1 MKQCFI
7 CNKSNFQQHYNVD
20 HHKYM
25 QCSNCKL
32 IFVDVIENWDVLQH
46 SYDGGLLKSLRRKLM
61 LPFKQFKNHK
71 NFSTLT
77 HRADSIIKFIEDNNS
92 NSTKI
97 NFLDIGCNKGFL
109 LASAIKKSWNVYGI
123 EVVGELLGAFRKHY
137 KDFSDQTIVG
147 KINDF
152 HLKFN
157 NTFFDIITAI
167 DVIEHLEDPVKE
179 MQAIYE
185 MLSPNGIFVIQTPD
199 TSCQQ
204 AVDEKEK
211 WGALKPLEH
220 LHLFS
225 PNNLETFAKKI
236 GYKDIAFFPCFEE
249 ADGNFVAILKK

>member
-1 MKQCFI
+1 MKQCFV
-7 CNKSNFQQHYNVD
+7 CNKNNFQHYCTIN
-20 HHKYM
+20 HHKYI
-25 QCSNCKL
+25 QCTNCKL
-32 IFVDVIENWDVLQH
+32 VFIDIIEEWNVLKR
-46 SYDGGLLKSLRRKLM
+46 SYDGGFLKSSRRKLTS
-61 LPFKQFKNHK
+61 PFKTFRSHK
-71 NFSTLT
+71 NFNGLT
-77 HRADSIIKFIEDNNS
+77 QRADNIINFIEENS
-92 NSTKI
+92 RSLAKT

-123 EVVGELLGAFRKHY
+123 EVVGELLGAFRKSY
-137 KDFSDQTIVG
+137 KDFSDQTFIG
-147 KINDF
+147 KVNDF

-157 NTFFDIITAI
+157 NISFDIITAI

-179 MQAIYE
+179 MGTIYE

-220 LHLFS
+220 LHLFN
-225 PNNLETFAKKI
+225 PNNIEVFAKKI
-236 GYKDIAFFPCFEE
+236 GYKDIDFFPCFEE

>member
-7 CNKSNFQQHYNVD
+7 CNKSNFHQHYNVD
-20 HHKYM
+20 HYQYM
-25 QCSNCKL
+25 QCSNCNL
-32 IFVDVIENWDVLQH
+32 IFVNVIENWDILQH
-46 SYDGGLLKSLRRKLM
+46 SYDGGPLKSLRRKLM

-71 NFSTLT
+71 NFNTLT
-77 HRADSIIKFIEDNNS
+77 HRADSIINFIEENNS
-92 NSTKI
+92 NSIKT

-109 LASAIKKSWNVYGI
+109 LAGAIKKSWNVYGI

-137 KDFSDQTIVG
+137 KNFADQTVVG

-157 NTFFDIITAI
+157 NTSFDIITAI

-179 MQAIYE
+179 MQTIYE

-204 AVDEKEK
+204 AVNEKEE

-249 ADGNFVAILKK
+249 ADGNFAAILKK

>member
-7 CNKSNFQQHYNVD
+7 CNKSDFRQHYNVD
-20 HHKYM
+20 HYKYM
-25 QCSNCKL
+25 QCSHCNL

-46 SYDGGLLKSLRRKLM
+46 SYDGGPLKSLRRKLM

-77 HRADSIIKFIEDNNS
+77 HRADSIINFLEENNS
-92 NSTKI
+92 NSIKT

-137 KDFSDQTIVG
+137 KEFADQTVVG

-157 NTFFDIITAI
+157 NTSFDIITAI

-179 MQAIYE
+179 MQTIYE

-204 AVDEKEK
+204 AVDEKEN

-225 PNNLETFAKKI
+225 PNNLEAFAKKI

>member
-7 CNKSNFQQHYNVD
+7 CNKSNFQHYCNID
-20 HHKYM
+20 HYKYI
-25 QCSNCKL
+25 QCTDCNL
-32 IFVDVIENWDVLQH
+32 VYVDVIESWDILQH
-46 SYDGGLLKSLRRKLM
+46 SYDGGFLKSFRRKLM
-61 LPFKQFKNHK
+61 SPFRTFKNHK
-71 NFSTLT
+71 NFDTLT
-77 HRADSIIKFIEDNNS
+77 RRADNIVNFLQEQSGNSIKV
-92 NSTKI
+92 

-109 LASAIKKSWNVYGI
+109 LASAIKKSWNVHGI

-137 KDFSDQTIVG
+137 KGFASQTIIG

-157 NTFFDIITAI
+157 NTSFDIITAI

-179 MQAIYE
+179 MQTIYE

-199 TSCQQ
+199 ASCQQ